1 MWKLVFAVLL
11 VLLILVIYTD
21 QWGARHHWD
30 RARDRAMDSA
40 SALVG
45 TTPAAAPAATQA
57 PAPAPAAAPVAPAD
71 QPKKEGFCP
80 KLMQKYGFC
89 NAGESMNPQRGT
101 FYDSSPMAALPTRGL
116 KFEGMSSRVLPLGD
130 VASQTQWGGN
140 MGRSVLPNF

>member
-1 MWKLVFAVLL
+1 MWKLIFAVLL
-11 VLLILVIYTD
+11 VLLILVVYTD
-21 QWGARHHWD
+21 QWGARRHWD
-30 RARDRAMDSA
+30 RAKDQA

-45 TTPAAAPAATQA
+45 AATPTA
-57 PAPAPAAAPVAPAD
+57 PAPAPAAAPAAPATPAAAPAD

-101 FYDSSPMAALPTRGL
+101 FYDSAPMASLPTRGL

-130 VASQTQWGGN
+130 VASQTQWGGY
-140 MGRSVLPNF
+140 MGRSTLPNF